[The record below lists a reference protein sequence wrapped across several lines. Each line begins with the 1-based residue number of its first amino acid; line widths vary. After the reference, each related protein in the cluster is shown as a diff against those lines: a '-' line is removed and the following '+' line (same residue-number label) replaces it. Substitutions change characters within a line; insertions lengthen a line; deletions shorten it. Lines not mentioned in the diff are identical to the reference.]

1 MKKKYFN
8 LFCIILILFL
18 DNCNTTI
25 ITQIPT
31 SEGKL
36 CIYPERKNGTLP
48 ESQKQFHFVYLKS
61 GDIRIQF
68 DKQEEDCYYFTRLPV
83 GKVFQLDSVGNL
95 NISEY
100 WFKWKNDGKLSR
112 GVYGKYNPSISDKLE
127 IKTDQLNFFGN
138 YKLSVDYSEEK
149 KENQDGWNVS
159 GGRNTTSAVIREALY
174 EIIKIE

>member
-112 GVYGKYNPSISDKLE
+112 GIKRRLFRRKKGKPRWLECVGGTKYN
-127 IKTDQLNFFGN
+127 
-138 YKLSVDYSEEK
+138 
-149 KENQDGWNVS
+149 VS
-159 GGRNTTSAVIREALY
+159 RYT
-174 EIIKIE
+174 